1 MSGSKLDNDSR
12 RSPLVATSILF
23 LDFVK
28 AAALLNPHSTK
39 YVEGNAM
46 KKVCT
51 FVSIIYGVTDANEY
65 VNREKKESK
74 YIPSHVEVFEHISIK
89 TGWIFGNGVR
99 HTKNGEKPWKNQNE
113 HVSIRAKMQC
123 DMLDLGVKCICEI
136 HSVVHMR
143 KGNNDQKDTSGLD
156 GEGSHGRDTSP
167 GSDSVSVHPLT
178 RSSADQTVTFVSATD
193 DCGNPGSC

>member
-65 VNREKKESK
+65 
-74 YIPSHVEVFEHISIK
+74 
-89 TGWIFGNGVR
+89 R